1 VAVAVLWRSRAED
14 DLKAAALSTGAL
26 LATPYLYMYDL
37 VVLAV
42 PLAFLWRLGR
52 AKGFLPHEAAGIGAA
67 CLLVLIFPLVK
78 APVGFAAVLV
88 VAALIVRRAWP
99 SVRRTAQAVA

>member
-1 VAVAVLWRSRAED
+1 
-14 DLKAAALSTGAL
+14 
-26 LATPYLYMYDL
+26 
-37 VVLAV
+37 
-42 PLAFLWRLGR
+42 
-52 AKGFLPHEAAGIGAA
+52 
-67 CLLVLIFPLVK
+67 VLIFPLVK